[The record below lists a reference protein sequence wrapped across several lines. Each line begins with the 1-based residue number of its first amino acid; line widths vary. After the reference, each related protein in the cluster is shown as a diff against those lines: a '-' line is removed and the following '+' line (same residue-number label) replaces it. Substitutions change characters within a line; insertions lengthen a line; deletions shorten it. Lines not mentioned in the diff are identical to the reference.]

1 MVEKALAGRS
11 MESLQVR
18 LVKYLTKRLARRYAG
33 RLVPFIGAPL
43 GAMQNAG
50 ATKVVGRLAMSFYAR
65 P

>member
-1 MVEKALAGRS
+1 
-11 MESLQVR
+11 MESLHVR
-18 LVKYLTKRLARRYAG
+18 LVKYLAKRLARRYAG

-50 ATKVVGRLAMSFYAR
+50 ATKDVGRLAMSFYAR